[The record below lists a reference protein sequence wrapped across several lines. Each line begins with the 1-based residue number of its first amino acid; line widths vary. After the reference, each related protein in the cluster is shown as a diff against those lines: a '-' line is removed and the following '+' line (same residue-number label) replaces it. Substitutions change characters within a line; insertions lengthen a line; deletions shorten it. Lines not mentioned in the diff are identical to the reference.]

1 MMPFPKCP
9 ICGGELIE
17 KQVTKLLRGGINIA
31 SISVPAEVCLNCGE
45 RLYSHATV
53 RQFAAIRNKL
63 ERGETEEFYPMGQS
77 LDNLLKL
84 FNIHQK

>member
-9 ICGGELIE
+9 ICGGDLIE
-17 KQVTKLLRGGINIA
+17 KEVTKLLRGGINIA

-63 ERGETEEFYPMGQS
+63 ERGETEEFHPIGQS
-77 LDNLLKL
+77 
-84 FNIHQK
+84 FEIV